1 MSAQPSFGRF
11 LWQARCAAGLK
22 LRDAAA
28 RLCVHRGYLNR
39 LESGMERPPS
49 NHLLNALARLYGLER
64 DALYVAAGRLPPEL
78 YQAAATAE
86 GIAFLRTFA
95 WRSAEH
101 ISPDERT
108 ENVRLSQQLER
119 A

>member
-22 LRDAAA
+22 LRDAAD
-28 RLCVHRGYLNR
+28 RLRVHPDYLRR
-39 LESGMERPPS
+39 LERGTERPPS
-49 NHLLNALARLYGLER
+49 NRLLTRLEKLYGLER